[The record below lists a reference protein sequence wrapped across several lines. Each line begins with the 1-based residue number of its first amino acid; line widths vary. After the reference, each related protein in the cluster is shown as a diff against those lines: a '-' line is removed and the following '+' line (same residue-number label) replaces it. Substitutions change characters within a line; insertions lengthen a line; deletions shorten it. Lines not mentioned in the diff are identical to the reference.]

1 MARPPDWFDRLDAL
15 QAILRASEIPSLGR
29 REMQELFACSERESL
44 RLLNRFGAVKIG
56 DTLQLARRPALLTQ
70 LEALRAS
77 RTFQLFRQKQQ
88 QLSETMAVAR
98 PASKA
103 RFRRIAGSVEF
114 SPPDMDRTLC
124 RYHAGAGPF
133 GSSLCDGGGF
143 MVSAGPAGGCGGA
156 RRRGVPRANRT
167 SGLRRVEA

>member
-15 QAILRASEIPSLGR
+15 QATLRASEIPSLGR

-56 DTLQLARRPALLTQ
+56 DTLQLARRALLTQ

-114 SPPDMDRTLC
+114 
-124 RYHAGAGPF
+124 
-133 GSSLCDGGGF
+133 
-143 MVSAGPAGGCGGA
+143 
-156 RRRGVPRANRT
+156 VPRTWTELSADITLEPGRLEVRFAT
-167 SGLRRVEA
+167 EEDLWFLLDQLADVAAQDGEGFRARIEPADSEG